1 MSEHISMPTDND
13 PYPTDPHNAKNE
25 TQLPE
30 YTQLARL
37 GRTSWQRQV
46 AAIAT
51 ILFFWLVLG
60 AAAALAVMGLAPGGY
75 DLAAPSPTA
84 YIAINV
90 SPLAMLAEVAVA
102 VRFIHQRPLRTL
114 ITPSRR
120 IDWRRIACAFAL
132 MVTLAAASSAL
143 EAALYP
149 GTYHLTSQPRQWLT
163 MLPVILILTTL
174 QTSAE
179 ELLFRGYLLQALGL
193 RTRRTWLLV
202 GISALVFGAMHMAN
216 TEVGAGP
223 ALIFTYYVGFGAFLA
238 LITLRDNRLELAIG
252 AHAANNLFVALVVN
266 ATTPRCLP
274 APSGKQPTSTH
285 CSA

>member
-1 MSEHISMPTDND
+1 VADDAAGHPDTDH
-13 PYPTDPHNAKNE
+13 PA
-25 TQLPE
+25 
-30 YTQLARL
+30 
-37 GRTSWQRQV
+37 
-46 AAIAT
+46 
-51 ILFFWLVLG
+51 
-60 AAAALAVMGLAPGGY
+60 
-75 DLAAPSPTA
+75 
-84 YIAINV
+84 
-90 SPLAMLAEVAVA
+90 
-102 VRFIHQRPLRTL
+102 
-114 ITPSRR
+114 
-120 IDWRRIACAFAL
+120 
-132 MVTLAAASSAL
+132 
-143 EAALYP
+143 
-149 GTYHLTSQPRQWLT
+149 
-163 MLPVILILTTL
+163 
-174 QTSAE
+174 TSAE

-274 APSGKQPTSTH
+274 APSGKPPTSTH